1 MEADL
6 IGFLLTCLYYIFEPI
21 TTSIWVLT
29 HKKEEDIF
37 EKSFEEEKEF
47 NEIQTPEFLKAGRR
61 WFDYG
66 IDVDITSMNEDEI
79 LKIKTY
85 IRNTFSNYAIRRKV
99 AQKLHNIDPE
109 ERILDTVVFVRYISQ
124 INNEVK
130 YEQFSE

>member
-1 MEADL
+1 
-6 IGFLLTCLYYIFEPI
+6 
-21 TTSIWVLT
+21 
-29 HKKEEDIF
+29 
-37 EKSFEEEKEF
+37 
-47 NEIQTPEFLKAGRR
+47 
-61 WFDYG
+61 
-66 IDVDITSMNEDEI
+66 MNEDEI